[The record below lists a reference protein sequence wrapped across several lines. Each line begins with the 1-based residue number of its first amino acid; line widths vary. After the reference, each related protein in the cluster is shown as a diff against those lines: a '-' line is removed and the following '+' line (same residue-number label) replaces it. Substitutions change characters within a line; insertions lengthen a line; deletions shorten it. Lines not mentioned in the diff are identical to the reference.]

1 MLNFL
6 SPASSHPEVSPKLRQ
21 AGLFVLLFL
30 CFFIPFRTPLSDNTF
45 SAVKAIPDLLIL
57 CLLGWYAISVRFKF
71 RFTLPDLLF
80 IAFELLAL
88 VSTLFVNR
96 LGIGLF
102 IYQTRS
108 IGIYYILFFV
118 LRNLGFAQREFCLFT
133 RALQIA
139 SLPLFLLALVEKVF
153 CKTVLFNP
161 AFAATLDKI
170 NYSRL
175 YSMFYNPNTYGLFL
189 VFVVLMS
196 LFMAY
201 FYGKK
206 THPVIYFTLFAALY
220 LTMSRSSMMILAAC
234 LILVLIAFV
243 KKLGKSFPVK
253 RFMITFACIAVA
265 TAALSAAV
273 TYASNWYFDV
283 KGQYIIMDRIFPN
296 LKHETTTV
304 KYLTP
309 DGEEREGYVYN
320 GATYLDKMLTKPLSE
335 CGSVVFVDNKEYI
348 LTVNGGMLLGEFMAL
363 DAAEQSKLI
372 GSNIDRLDIIRDNSY
387 LENIKSSLGV
397 SSGDRFSE
405 LGTDVLYSQYTNMR
419 LQSVVTALEVAAK
432 QPLFGSGY
440 GTYGSSA
447 SLTWDVPHYKELG
460 LYNGFYAD
468 NQYACV
474 VAETGFAG
482 LVLFMAFLLTTLWQY
497 RKNLLKLLACLIIG
511 WFGIFYNILEI
522 QIGAMLLWSLLSI
535 ELPQLTVRDILG
547 KK

>member
-1 MLNFL
+1 MTNVTVCDTVRAGMLGCYFIFGKL
-6 SPASSHPEVSPKLRQ
+6 SQLAWS
-21 AGLFVLLFL
+21 
-30 CFFIPFRTPLSDNTF
+30 
-45 SAVKAIPDLLIL
+45 
-57 CLLGWYAISVRFKF
+57 LLG
-71 RFTLPDLLF
+71 
-80 IAFELLAL
+80 
-88 VSTLFVNR
+88 
-96 LGIGLF
+96 
-102 IYQTRS
+102 
-108 IGIYYILFFV
+108 
-118 LRNLGFAQREFCLFT
+118 
-133 RALQIA
+133 
-139 SLPLFLLALVEKVF
+139 PL
-153 CKTVLFNP
+153 
-161 AFAATLDKI
+161 
-170 NYSRL
+170 
-175 YSMFYNPNTYGLFL
+175 
-189 VFVVLMS
+189 

-206 THPVIYFTLFAALY
+206 THPAIYFTLFAALY

-234 LILVLIAFV
+234 LVLVLIAFV
-243 KKLGKSFPVK
+243 KKLGKNFPVK
-253 RFMITFACIAVA
+253 RFMITFACIALA
-265 TAALSAAV
+265 TAALSTAV

-283 KGQYIIMDRIFPN
+283 KGQYVIMDRIFPN

-309 DGEEREGYVYN
+309 DGQERTGYVYN

-335 CGSVVFVDNKEYI
+335 CGSVVFVDDKEYI

-363 DAAEQSKLI
+363 SADEQTKLI

-419 LQSVVTALEVAAK
+419 IQSVITALEVAAK

-447 SLTWDVPHYKELG
+447 SLTWEVPHYKDLG

-482 LVLFMAFLLTTLWQY
+482 LLVFMAFLLTTLWQY

-522 QIGAMLLWSLLSI
+522 QIGAMLLWSMLSFNLP
-535 ELPQLTVRDILG
+535 ELTIKDILG

>member
-1 MLNFL
+1 
-6 SPASSHPEVSPKLRQ
+6 
-21 AGLFVLLFL
+21 
-30 CFFIPFRTPLSDNTF
+30 
-45 SAVKAIPDLLIL
+45 
-57 CLLGWYAISVRFKF
+57 
-71 RFTLPDLLF
+71 
-80 IAFELLAL
+80 
-88 VSTLFVNR
+88 
-96 LGIGLF
+96 
-102 IYQTRS
+102 
-108 IGIYYILFFV
+108 
-118 LRNLGFAQREFCLFT
+118 
-133 RALQIA
+133 
-139 SLPLFLLALVEKVF
+139 
-153 CKTVLFNP
+153 
-161 AFAATLDKI
+161 
-170 NYSRL
+170 
-175 YSMFYNPNTYGLFL
+175 
-189 VFVVLMS
+189 MS

-234 LILVLIAFV
+234 LILVLAAFV
-243 KKLGKSFPVK
+243 KKLGKNFPVK

-522 QIGAMLLWSLLSI
+522 QIGAMLLWSVLSF
-535 ELPQLTVRDILG
+535 ELPSQSEEC
-547 KK
+547 